1 MHLNRIIASAV
12 AVLVLGTAA
21 CTEDSPAEQKP
32 YPEEPVG
39 IVPPAEH
46 PRLYI
51 RESGIPALK
60 AKMQTAEGQRIL
72 SKMRA
77 NAVPRTEAEEA
88 AITERGYSYYF
99 EMRGLTSEVQ
109 LEALEFLTENNAT
122 AARHAVTAFLDSL
135 KHTNFGTQN
144 DLSRAS
150 GVMLMTGA
158 IIYDWCY
165 YLMSAQE
172 KQQYIDEFVRIAGTM
187 ECRYPPKRT
196 EPIAGHGS
204 EWMILRDMLSCGIA
218 VYDEYPDMY
227 NYVIEML
234 TEDYFDARNYFY
246 AGHNYH
252 QGTSYTNVRMTADL
266 ISAWILKTMGYA
278 SVYSEDQRQVLYD
291 MIYRRRPDNLLLP
304 AGDVNPAKRGNVPHY
319 TQPAMLAASL
329 YSDPYL
335 AYEYERRPTGV
346 ENHCLIL
353 ELLWRDF
360 DLRAKKPDDLPLTHY
375 SGTPFGS
382 MIARTGWD
390 ENSVIAEMKI
400 NEHFVG
406 NHQHQDGGSF
416 QIYYKGP
423 LAIDSGTYQGTS
435 GGYNSPH
442 CKNYFKRTI
451 AHNSLLIYDPDE
463 LFDTHNYG
471 GEGQTPYARNDGG
484 QRLPGDGWNTCRS
497 FKSLLSDEYTVGK
510 VLGQEIG
517 VNYSY
522 LKGDITKAYSSKVS
536 DVRRSFVFID
546 TQDSIIPA
554 MMVIYDNIVSANP
567 EFKKYYLL
575 HSIEKPTLGA
585 GKKIP
590 YFEVART
597 KDNDSGMLRDYVL
610 MPDKK
615 NLEMEAVGGP
625 GKEFDVFGE
634 NFPNDRNDP
643 ANERGAWRV
652 QLSPKSASAQD
663 NFLNVIQVADNDC
676 YQFNDVRRID
686 CEKVVGA
693 EAGKFIVF
701 FSRNLGTLDSSF
713 EIKIDGRK
721 NCTVLL
727 TDLSA
732 GRWQVKSSGR
742 EICTAEVSAESGTLN
757 FEAAGGTF
765 TVSKIN

>member
-1 MHLNRIIASAV
+1 M
-12 AVLVLGTAA
+12 
-21 CTEDSPAEQKP
+21 
-32 YPEEPVG
+32 
-39 IVPPAEH
+39 
-46 PRLYI
+46 
-51 RESGIPALK
+51 
-60 AKMQTAEGQRIL
+60 
-72 SKMRA
+72 
-77 NAVPRTEAEEA
+77 
-88 AITERGYSYYF
+88 
-99 EMRGLTSEVQ
+99 
-109 LEALEFLTENNAT
+109 
-122 AARHAVTAFLDSL
+122 
-135 KHTNFGTQN
+135 
-144 DLSRAS
+144 
-150 GVMLMTGA
+150 
-158 IIYDWCY
+158 
-165 YLMSAQE
+165 
-172 KQQYIDEFVRIAGTM
+172 
-187 ECRYPPKRT
+187 
-196 EPIAGHGS
+196 
-204 EWMILRDMLSCGIA
+204 
-218 VYDEYPDMY
+218 
-227 NYVIEML
+227 
-234 TEDYFDARNYFY
+234 
-246 AGHNYH
+246 
-252 QGTSYTNVRMTADL
+252 
-266 ISAWILKTMGYA
+266 ISAWIFRKMGYDNI
-278 SVYSEDQRQVLYD
+278 YSRDQQYVMYD
-291 MIYRRRPDNLLLP
+291 MMYRRRPDGGVLP
-304 AGDVNPAKRGNVPHY
+304 AGDTNPAPRGSIHNYALPG
-319 TQPAMLAASL
+319 MLAASF
-329 YSDPYL
+329 YHDPYIM
-335 AYEYERRPTGV
+335 YEYERRPTGV